1 MHRSAEMRQEMT
13 TREVHRYRAA
23 LRTKLGELEA
33 GLRQLDGITVEMAPD
48 AMDDS
53 VLANDRDF
61 AAERLVQ
68 ITSLLV
74 SVRSALDRIAGGSYG
89 VCLRCSEVIS
99 PKRLAVVPW
108 AAHCRPC
115 QERLDMLDTSFE
127 HQRASVPARQ

>member
-1 MHRSAEMRQEMT
+1 MVSP
-13 TREVHRYRAA
+13 
-23 LRTKLGELEA
+23 LRWRL
-33 GLRQLDGITVEMAPD
+33 MP
-48 AMDDS
+48 MDDS